1 MINNYEKNI
10 AKTNLKN
17 IVLWIIVVHIFSLIF
32 FSIVGK
38 FEKTDLDFIL
48 KSGEGIAVLSSTVTL
63 SVLTIYVTYVINRKL
78 IVRYIGSFRERSYI
92 YPSGRENI
100 FKEKLLA
107 LIYRYASIFLV
118 LICLV
123 NMAYIFLF
131 EGAKIFSNPVHFF
144 ATILY
149 VCSVSILTVLVSVII
164 LLCSII
170 VGIKYQ
176 STNISLITTVLLI
189 ACIGNVVAHSYVL
202 HISIVEIVNI
212 ILFGIAYMLFKFL
225 IDIIKNDDVMK

>member
-1 MINNYEKNI
+1 MINSYEKHM

-32 FSIVGK
+32 FSMIGK
-38 FEKTDLDFIL
+38 FEKIDSDFIL

-63 SVLTIYVTYVINRKL
+63 SVLTIYGIYVINRKL
-78 IVRYIGSFRERSYI
+78 ITRYIGNFRERTYI

-107 LIYRYASIFLV
+107 LIYRYASIFLF
-118 LICLV
+118 LICLL
-123 NMAYIFLF
+123 NIGYIFLF
-131 EGAKIFSNPVHFF
+131 EGTKVFSSPVHFF
-144 ATILY
+144 TDILC
-149 VCSVSILTVLVSVII
+149 VCNISILTVLVSVII

-176 STNISLITTVLLI
+176 SINISLVTTVLLI
-189 ACIGNVVAHSYVL
+189 VCIGNVVAHSYVL
-202 HISIVEIVNI
+202 HIGIIVIVNI
-212 ILFGIAYMLFKFL
+212 IIFGVAYMLFKIL
-225 IDIIKNDDVMK
+225 IDMIKNDDVMK

>member
-1 MINNYEKNI
+1 MINSYEKHM

-32 FSIVGK
+32 FSMIGK
-38 FEKTDLDFIL
+38 FEKIDSDFIL

-63 SVLTIYVTYVINRKL
+63 SVLTIYGIYVINRKL
-78 IVRYIGSFRERSYI
+78 ITRYIGNFRERSYI

-107 LIYRYASIFLV
+107 LIYRYASIFLF
-118 LICLV
+118 LICLL
-123 NMAYIFLF
+123 NIGYIFLF
-131 EGAKIFSNPVHFF
+131 EGTKVFSSPVHFF
-144 ATILY
+144 TDILC
-149 VCSVSILTVLVSVII
+149 VCNISILTVLVSVII

-176 STNISLITTVLLI
+176 SINISLVTTVLLI
-189 ACIGNVVAHSYVL
+189 VCIGNVVAHSYVL
-202 HISIVEIVNI
+202 HIGIIVIVNI
-212 ILFGIAYMLFKFL
+212 IIFGVAYMLFKIL
-225 IDIIKNDDVMK
+225 IDMIKNDDVMK

>member
-1 MINNYEKNI
+1 MINSYEKHM

-32 FSIVGK
+32 FSMIGK
-38 FEKTDLDFIL
+38 FEKIDSDFIL

-63 SVLTIYVTYVINRKL
+63 SVLTIYGIYVINRKL
-78 IVRYIGSFRERSYI
+78 ITRYIGNFRERFYI

-107 LIYRYASIFLV
+107 LIYRYASIFLF
-118 LICLV
+118 LICLL
-123 NMAYIFLF
+123 NIGYIFLF
-131 EGAKIFSNPVHFF
+131 EGTKVFSSPVHFF
-144 ATILY
+144 TDILC
-149 VCSVSILTVLVSVII
+149 VCNISILTVLVSVII

-176 STNISLITTVLLI
+176 SINISLVTTVLLI
-189 ACIGNVVAHSYVL
+189 VCIGNVVAHSYVL
-202 HISIVEIVNI
+202 HIGIIVIVNI
-212 ILFGIAYMLFKFL
+212 IIFDVAYMRRGMLFS
-225 IDIIKNDDVMK
+225 

>member
-1 MINNYEKNI
+1 MINSYEKHM

-32 FSIVGK
+32 FSMIGK
-38 FEKTDLDFIL
+38 FEKIDSDFIL

-63 SVLTIYVTYVINRKL
+63 SVLTIYGIYVINRKL
-78 IVRYIGSFRERSYI
+78 ITRYIGNFREKSYI

-107 LIYRYASIFLV
+107 LIYRYASIFLF
-118 LICLV
+118 LICLL
-123 NMAYIFLF
+123 NIGYIFLF
-131 EGAKIFSNPVHFF
+131 EGTKVFSSPVHFF
-144 ATILY
+144 TDILC
-149 VCSVSILTVLVSVII
+149 VCNISILTVLVSVII

-176 STNISLITTVLLI
+176 SINISLVTTVLLI
-189 ACIGNVVAHSYVL
+189 VCIGNVVAHSYVL
-202 HISIVEIVNI
+202 HIGIIVIVNI
-212 ILFGIAYMLFKFL
+212 IIFGVAYMLFKIL
-225 IDIIKNDDVMK
+225 IDMIKNDDVMK